1 LSSGVEKSLDDDKK
15 NEEHHQFEKND
26 ILAIIIALYKIMLP
40 QLLIIGLVFFII
52 AYFLLWVWLK

>member
-1 LSSGVEKSLDDDKK
+1 MDDDKK